1 MLVKAFEL
9 SCVRRQSLKIARP
22 LENQSSNM
30 KTLKPVADPNLKHD
44 AIAAMRH
51 PAHTS
56 ELRSI
61 KPPKNPNRH
70 TNMPAISDVAYLYFK
85 IVAFHTLAFS

>member
-9 SCVRRQSLKIARP
+9 SCVRRQSLKVARL

-30 KTLKPVADPNLKHD
+30 KTLKSVTDPNLKHD

-51 PAHTS
+51 PRPHKRTAIHKAS
-56 ELRSI
+56 EKS
-61 KPPKNPNRH
+61 
-70 TNMPAISDVAYLYFK
+70 
-85 IVAFHTLAFS
+85 